1 MLARLF
7 APQAMVGPAG
17 YVRDVER
24 VYGGKTECLKLSILE
39 IDQSAE
45 ACQDVKTRMQPRMQR
60 VPTVSTWVCLK
71 ICDPK
76 IHGVIIDSLQ
86 ALRVNFPFS
95 GTTPAWRF
103 PKCGSPQII
112 HQKSGFTWMYGFY
125 HWYTIEFGDFPIRE
139 TPVSTSA
146 LHRAATS

>member
-76 IHGVIIDSLQ
+76 IHGVIID
-86 ALRVNFPFS
+86 FPARIV
-95 GTTPAWRF
+95 G
-103 PKCGSPQII
+103 
-112 HQKSGFTWMYGFY
+112 
-125 HWYTIEFGDFPIRE
+125 EFPIFRYHTRME
-139 TPVSTSA
+139 VSQMWVPPNHPSKIRIRMDVRI
-146 LHRAATS
+146 LPLVHHRIW